1 MLPMLDFIG
10 TKEIYPKNEILKTK
24 INLLYNT
31 NLIDQLSDCYRE
43 LQLKP
48 PEQFENKLN
57 QINELHKSLENKP
70 NKFSTIWKELQEDSV
85 KFSELQSGN
94 LPQYLRD
101 HFQIVPEDIES
112 IYSTAKF
119 YYECGQYDK
128 AKPLLEQY
136 RQINTNYERSLSS
149 LWGILACEIIQ
160 TNNWSTAELDIAVI
174 RDQIEDRIP
183 TDPTKQLQ
191 YRLWLMHWSL
201 FVFFRLPNGP
211 ISLLDLFLGN
221 EKYLRAIEF
230 KAPWILRYVTVAVI
244 LSKHRITDLTKFIKQ
259 ESTNYSDPLIE
270 FIRLLF
276 IKFDFDGA
284 EAELKNCEVVLNND
298 YIIQHGSEEK
308 NLTQEFLTNARYAIC
323 ESFCKIHS
331 TIDIAMM
338 AKKLGK
344 SMEESETWIVNLIS
358 TSKLDAK
365 IDSAKN
371 TVIVYSQVPSV
382 YQQLLDK
389 TKTLSL
395 RSNLLA
401 SNIERGKVQAQREEK
416 IQSEIHFKDL

>member
-1 MLPMLDFIG
+1 M
-10 TKEIYPKNEILKTK
+10 
-24 INLLYNT
+24 
-31 NLIDQLSDCYRE
+31 
-43 LQLKP
+43 
-48 PEQFENKLN
+48 
-57 QINELHKSLENKP
+57 
-70 NKFSTIWKELQEDSV
+70 
-85 KFSELQSGN
+85 
-94 LPQYLRD
+94 
-101 HFQIVPEDIES
+101 
-112 IYSTAKF
+112 
-119 YYECGQYDK
+119 
-128 AKPLLEQY
+128 
-136 RQINTNYERSLSS
+136 
-149 LWGILACEIIQ
+149 
-160 TNNWSTAELDIAVI
+160 I
-174 RDQIEDRIP
+174 RDLIENNSDRFL

-191 YRLWLMHWSL
+191 YRLWLIHWSL

-211 ISLLDLFLGN
+211 NSLLDLFLGN
-221 EKYLRAIEF
+221 DKYLRAIEF
-230 KAPWILRYVTVAVI
+230 KAPWILRYVTVAAI

-284 EAELKNCEVVLNND
+284 EAELKKCEVVLDHD
-298 YIIQHGSEEK
+298 YIIQHLQK
-308 NLTQEFLTNARYAIC
+308 NLTQEFLLNARYTIC

-331 TIDIAMM
+331 TIDIGMM

-371 TVIVYSQVPSV
+371 TVIFYSQVPSV

-395 RSNLLA
+395 RTTLLV
-401 SNIERGKVQAQREEK
+401 SNIERGKVQAKEEK
-416 IQSEIHFKDL
+416 IQSVSEIQLKDL